1 MTGICLQV
9 VTLLIFGF
17 LAGLYARNVYNSRS
31 SLPARAYETIQ
42 NSSFRTFVYA
52 MSAAYLFILIRCI
65 YRIGEMAGGWKNKIS
80 RNQTD
85 FMVLD
90 GLYVVPAYPEPPLP
104 LSLQTYPLWI
114 PYQNTKLSHYFTGC
128 ASSPQ

>member
-1 MTGICLQV
+1 
-9 VTLLIFGF
+9 
-17 LAGLYARNVYNSRS
+17 
-31 SLPARAYETIQ
+31 
-42 NSSFRTFVYA
+42 
-52 MSAAYLFILIRCI
+52 MSGAYLFILIRCI

-90 GLYVVPAYPEPPLP
+90 GLYVVPVYPQPPLP